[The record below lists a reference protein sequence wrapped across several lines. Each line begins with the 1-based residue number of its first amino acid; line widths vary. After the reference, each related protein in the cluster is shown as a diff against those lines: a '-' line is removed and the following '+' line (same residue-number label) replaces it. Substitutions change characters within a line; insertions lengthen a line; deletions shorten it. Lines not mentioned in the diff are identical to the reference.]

1 MKETI
6 SGKPSSMQYERS
18 ITIFNKIIP
27 ISAFTGG
34 RGKLCISTL
43 FAIV

>member
-34 RGKLCISTL
+34 GEGCAFQPYSL
-43 FAIV
+43 